1 MMRALIAALLLST
14 AESFQA
20 IPQIGQCRLLPL
32 FLSNRDDQVGRRSF
46 AISILG
52 TLALSRPSIAAID
65 VSGLRLE
72 GGGNIASQLK
82 AYNGDAARVQDI
94 KATTVASTAASLPSA
109 PSSVAT
115 YAMRATL
122 INASL
127 TRLGLGT
134 LYRYDDRLAGPSSK
148 SVRV

>member
-1 MMRALIAALLLST
+1 MTALIATLLLWT

-20 IPQIGQCRLLPL
+20 IPQISQCHLSPL
-32 FLSNRDDQVGRRSF
+32 FLSKRDDQQVGRRLF
-46 AISILG
+46 AISTLG
-52 TLALSRPSIAAID
+52 TLILSRPAIAAID

-72 GGGNIASQLK
+72 NGGTIASQLK
-82 AYNGDAARVQDI
+82 AYDGGAKRVQGI
-94 KATTVASTAASLPSA
+94 EASTAAASFPSA

-134 LYRYDDRLAGPSSK
+134 LYRYDDRLVGPSSK
-148 SVRV
+148 SVRM

>member
-1 MMRALIAALLLST
+1 M
-14 AESFQA
+14 
-20 IPQIGQCRLLPL
+20 
-32 FLSNRDDQVGRRSF
+32 
-46 AISILG
+46 G
-52 TLALSRPSIAAID
+52 TLILSRPAIAAID

-72 GGGNIASQLK
+72 SGGTIASQLK
-82 AYNGDAARVQDI
+82 AYDGGAKRVQEI
-94 KATTVASTAASLPSA
+94 EATTAASSAASFPSA

-134 LYRYDDRLAGPSSK
+134 LYRYDDRLVGPSSK
-148 SVRV
+148 SVRM